1 MRILFFLL
9 VFLSF
14 SFVFSSENCS
24 VQYHPPVLLNS
35 QVSCKRNETYTVI
48 ETDPDATG
56 AKCLDGSI
64 YKFLFHEGEGTD
76 SKKFLFYF
84 QGGGFCG
91 FEGDEILESC
101 YARTFTY
108 HGSSNYLGGNGSI
121 YSVNRTEGFVSI
133 DKEINPTF
141 AGWNLIYL
149 IYCDGSQNQGYLE
162 QPVMY
167 NESVPLWFRGFNNTF
182 SVFEYARKNL
192 RLFDAEEVM
201 ISGGSSGGA
210 AAIVW
215 ASYLQ
220 DYFPTNI
227 KLMGVSDGGMFLDVY
242 NSASECHLFRYF
254 FQKLADLIN
263 ASSSELYGKCKYR
276 GSLDVWKCMLPQ
288 YMYKNVEI
296 PFFIANSQH
305 DIIQL
310 VNFNGIYCLDY
321 GGGPLFCNETEQ
333 KLITKFRQTHLKVLL
348 KMKKNQPFWG
358 FWLRTCFEHTYHP
371 TWGWYGSTMNVFNA
385 ELGISMSFREALDY
399 WYYNLN
405 KPADNYCSFI
415 DIVDWKHNPYCVY
428 DEIYRDQ
435 DKSS

>member
-35 QVSCKRNETYTVI
+35 QVICKRNETYTVI

-84 QGGGFCG
+84 QGG
-91 FEGDEILESC
+91 
-101 YARTFTY
+101 
-108 HGSSNYLGGNGSI
+108 
-121 YSVNRTEGFVSI
+121 
-133 DKEINPTF
+133 
-141 AGWNLIYL
+141 
-149 IYCDGSQNQGYLE
+149 
-162 QPVMY
+162 
-167 NESVPLWFRGFNNTF
+167 
-182 SVFEYARKNL
+182 
-192 RLFDAEEVM
+192 
-201 ISGGSSGGA
+201 
-210 AAIVW
+210 
-215 ASYLQ
+215 
-220 DYFPTNI
+220 
-227 KLMGVSDGGMFLDVY
+227 MFLDVF

-333 KLITKFRQTHLKVLL
+333 KLITKFRQTHLKVLV

-415 DIVDWKHNPYCVY
+415 DIVDWKHNPFCVY